1 MPPGISGDGRVNI
14 HSVKR
19 LVPNQL
25 CGWPILRR
33 AREISMK
40 KNSGSHSGIF
50 NPRALLAFILGSAGM
65 LLAMMSLAAP
75 ASLEIKYPIQQRKN
89 SSVVTLS
96 SIQENWTQLSSY
108 APPAIREGSAGAF
121 DSQRNE
127 TVIFGG
133 FTPNGGSGL
142 DGDTW
147 TFDGQRWTQKNP
159 LQSPTPRTQ
168 PSAVYDT
175 ARNQIVLFGGTV
187 LDGSGMNDTWTW
199 DGTTW
204 TQQHPVHSPSVRYAA
219 AMAYDP
225 ATQRV
230 VLFGGEVVT
239 GGQAATPLGDT
250 WTWDGNDWTQQ
261 IPAASP
267 SPRYE
272 PGFANGGQ
280 GIAPLLFGGSAEGNV
295 QLGDAWTWDGS
306 IPTWLPVAAIG
317 PAARAGLKLVFDPS
331 RGVDVMFGGF
341 NAASE
346 NQCAGSLIDT
356 EQWYGDTWIW
366 NGTQWSQVNP
376 AISPVARGRFVMSF
390 DSAQSRV
397 RLFAGVFQG
406 CATSGS
412 VSGWAN
418 DTWAFDG
425 SNWVQE
431 DLSTPDELQSAM
443 LAREPRT
450 GSAILFSGQF
460 ETGMNSTD
468 TWLWTGSQWQLLHPA
483 HSPLP
488 RQWGTLTFDPISNTT
503 ILFGGLVDTYGY
515 PGTRQQG
522 DANDTWTWDGTD
534 WTQLN
539 PVTSPPTRQY
549 ATAAFDAARG
559 QIVVFGGLGDSGI
572 LNDTWTWDGTN
583 WTQQHPVNSPPAR
596 FTASMAYDPVTQKV
610 VLFGGTIFNTQYFD
624 DTWTWDGTN
633 WTQEQPSTVPP
644 ARAYT
649 SLAYDPMSSSLILFG
664 GCTTCF
670 GTATDSDTWSWDG
683 QNWNQL
689 QPATSPP
696 GRGAQA
702 MVDGDSSSPILV
714 FGGRQQGNA
723 AFDSGT
729 PYLNDLWAFG
739 ATPTILTSVVSRKT
753 HGNGGTFDVDLTGG
767 NGIECRSGGANG
779 SYTLVFAFPNTLTS
793 VDSASVTRG
802 IVAVATGSIDSNDE
816 HDYVVNL
823 TGVINAQVITVSL
836 TNVADSV
843 GNFSSTVS
851 ASMGVLLGDVDGSGR
866 VDGNDV
872 SAVQSHTRQAT
883 NSTNFR
889 FDVDTSGRIDGNDV
903 STTQQQTRAS
913 LP

>member
-1 MPPGISGDGRVNI
+1 MRVTRANCLM
-14 HSVKR
+14 SFNSR
-19 LVPNQL
+19 LLLSLVL
-25 CGWPILRR
+25 FTAG
-33 AREISMK
+33 
-40 KNSGSHSGIF
+40 
-50 NPRALLAFILGSAGM
+50 ALLGMTSVAVPAAGGTKQ
-65 LLAMMSLAAP
+65 SIRP
-75 ASLEIKYPIQQRKN
+75 SQN
-89 SSVVTLS
+89 SSTAVAS

-121 DSQRNE
+121 DPQRNE

-147 TFDGQRWTQKNP
+147 TFDGQRWTQKTP
-159 LQSPTPRTQ
+159 FQSPTPRTQ
-168 PSAVYDT
+168 ASAVYDA

-187 LDGSGMNDTWTW
+187 LDGSGMNDTWIW

-204 TQQHPVHSPSVRYAA
+204 IQQHPAHSPSARYAA

-239 GGQAATPLGDT
+239 GGQAPTPLGDT
-250 WTWDGNDWTQQ
+250 WTWDGNDWAQQ
-261 IPAASP
+261 IPAVSP

-317 PAARAGLKLVFDPS
+317 PLARAGLKLVFDPS

-356 EQWYGDTWIW
+356 EQWYGDTWVW
-366 NGTQWSQVNP
+366 NGSQWSQVGP
-376 AISPVARGRFVMSF
+376 ALSPVARGRFVMTF
-390 DSAQSRV
+390 DSAESRV
-397 RLFAGVFQG
+397 LLFAGVFQG

-418 DTWAFDG
+418 DTWVFDG

-443 LAREPRT
+443 LAREPHT

-468 TWLWTGSQWQLLHPA
+468 TWRWTGSQWQLLHPS

-515 PGTRQQG
+515 PGTRQEG
-522 DANDTWTWDGTD
+522 DANDTWSWDGTD

-559 QIVVFGGLGDSGI
+559 QTVVFGGLGDSGI
-572 LNDTWTWDGTN
+572 LDDTWTWDGTN

-596 FTASMAYDPVTQKV
+596 FSASMAYDPVTQKV
-610 VLFGGTIFNTQYFD
+610 VLFGGTVFNTQYFD

-633 WTQEQPSTVPP
+633 WTQEQPSNVPP

-649 SLAYDPMSSSLILFG
+649 SLAYDPTSSSLILFG

-670 GTATDSDTWSWDG
+670 GTTTDSDTWSWDG

-689 QPATSPP
+689 QLAMSPP

-702 MVDGDSSSPILV
+702 MVDGDTSSPILV

-739 ATPTILTSVVSRKT
+739 ATPTILTSVVSRKV
-753 HGNGGTFDVDLTGG
+753 HGSAGTFDVDLTKG
-767 NGIECRSGGANG
+767 NGIECRSGGTNG
-779 SYTLVFAFPNTLTS
+779 DYTVAFTFTNTLAA
-793 VDSASVTRG
+793 VGGASV
-802 IVAVATGSIDSNDE
+802 ASGSGSVVSSSINSGDAHN
-816 HDYVVNL
+816 YIVNL
-823 TGVINAQVITVSL
+823 TGVANAQNITITLSDV
-836 TNVADSV
+836 TDSA
-843 GNFSSTVS
+843 GDFSSAVS
-851 ASMGVLLGDVDGSGR
+851 ASMGVLLGDVNASGR
-866 VDGNDV
+866 VDAADV
-872 SAVQSHTRQAT
+872 SFVRQQT
-883 NSTNFR
+883 LQTVDSSNFR
-889 FDVDTSGRIDGNDV
+889 ADINASGRIDAADV
-903 STTQQQTRAS
+903 SIARQQTLTS
-913 LP
+913 LL